1 MANISFNEPQYGA
14 RTARSTRSYLGSL
27 VIRAGLAKTPAGA
40 QTVLL
45 ILAVLLIA
53 AMYWAAGFVMSDPL
67 PTTDIVPSPV
77 KQ

>member
-1 MANISFNEPQYGA
+1 MANVSFNEPQYGA

-27 VIRAGLAKTPAGA
+27 VIRSGLAKTQAGA
-40 QTVLL
+40 QTILLL
-45 ILAVLLIA
+45 IAVLLSVA
-53 AMYWAAGFVMSDPL
+53 TYFAAGLLVSDPL